1 MKQLG
6 IPFEFIDGE
15 FRYGEKPLDQ
25 IMTEAELRAQG
36 LLDPAGQMKMAHGM
50 MVGGAVPGDGDG
62 PPEKGTARRED
73 QDIDANKNDIEQSM
87 READDAAEI

>member
-1 MKQLG
+1 M
-6 IPFEFIDGE
+6 
-15 FRYGEKPLDQ
+15 R
-25 IMTEAELRAQG
+25 EAELRAQG
-36 LLDPAGQMKMAHGM
+36 LLNPEDNMMPMSHGM

>member
-25 IMTEAELRAQG
+25 IMTEAELRAKG
-36 LLDPAGQMKMAHGM
+36 LLDPGDQMKMAHGM
-50 MVGGAVPGDGDG
+50 MVGGVVPGDGDG

-73 QDIDANKNDIEQSM
+73 GDIDANKNDIEQSM

>member
-1 MKQLG
+1 MKSLG
-6 IPFEFIDGE
+6 FEIHYMNGE
-15 FRYGEKPLDQ
+15 FWYSEEPMDQ
-25 IMTEAELRAQG
+25 QTTKMQMAQANQQMAAQSQQPIMDGG
-36 LLDPAGQMKMAHGM
+36 LK
-50 MVGGAVPGDGDG
+50 PGDGDG